1 MKSLLFLFSIPLQ
14 SAICLSMVV
23 ENEEQN
29 IRSSLESVAPFID
42 YWVIIDRGAS
52 DQTRA
57 LIQEALSP
65 IPGELLTFTEGSLTD
80 ALNFSLERAKTKGD
94 AILAWAAI
102 DTWIG
107 SEPPALDAD
116 ACILKVKSDRGVF
129 YEIRLIHPRLEWEW
143 MGIAFPE
150 LFSPEAAHYTMP
162 LPVCIEKK
170 TQKTTIISSCF
181 YTLGRAYKECNLLE
195 AAHYYLSSYIRL
207 LPRPKNYFEALY
219 LLATIEEQ
227 LCFPPQEI
235 VNSYRKA
242 AENNPYPHDSLY
254 RLAHYLR
261 RTRHYSEALETASL
275 ALDYPPIPDQLSFI
289 PWSNRWS
296 CHAGLVLEYT
306 LSSFYLKRPSAN
318 AGALSLVKIQNA
330 DPLIVSIGEGI
341 LRSHALENF
350 KP

>member
-1 MKSLLFLFSIPLQ
+1 
-14 SAICLSMVV
+14 MVV
-23 ENEEQN
+23 ENQEQN

-42 YWVIIDRGAS
+42 YWVIIDRGSS

-57 LIQEALSP
+57 LIEETLAP

-80 ALNFSLERAKTKGD
+80 ALNFSLERAKTKSD

-107 SEPPALDAD
+107 SGPPSLDAD
-116 ACILKVKSDRGVF
+116 ACILKVKSDRGVS
-129 YEIRLIHPRLEWEW
+129 YEIRLINPRLEWKW

-150 LFSPEAAHYTMP
+150 LFSPEATHYTMP

-170 TQKTTIISSCF
+170 PQTTTITSSCF

-195 AAHYYLSSYIRL
+195 AAHHYLSSYVRL
-207 LPRPKNYFEALY
+207 FPQSKNYFEALY
-219 LLATIEEQ
+219 LLATTKEQ
-227 LCFPPQEI
+227 LDFPLEEI

-254 RLAHYLR
+254 RLASFLR
-261 RTRHYSEALETASL
+261 KNGRYTEALEIASL
-275 ALDYPPIPDQLSFI
+275 ALDYPPIPHQLSFI
-289 PWSNRWS
+289 PWSNRWCS
-296 CHAGLVLEYT
+296 HAGLVLEYT

-318 AGALSLVKIQNA
+318 AGAFSLVKIQNA